1 MGLSYLPRW
10 KFTDSCGQPH
20 APSAIH
26 LGCAHDSH
34 SAYRHAT
41 RRELLKTGVAIVG
54 AAGFAT
60 ILDQR
65 EVIAQGRVFS
75 ATTPG
80 RQPDRRTYGYSRT
93 HRARRLRPCLG

>member
-41 RRELLKTGVAIVG
+41 RRELLKTGVAIVSARIVN
-54 AAGFAT
+54 AARKPETLLSEYASAMLCGS
-60 ILDQR
+60 
-65 EVIAQGRVFS
+65 IAQRSSSIKHVGLHACPR
-75 ATTPG
+75 
-80 RQPDRRTYGYSRT
+80 
-93 HRARRLRPCLG
+93 